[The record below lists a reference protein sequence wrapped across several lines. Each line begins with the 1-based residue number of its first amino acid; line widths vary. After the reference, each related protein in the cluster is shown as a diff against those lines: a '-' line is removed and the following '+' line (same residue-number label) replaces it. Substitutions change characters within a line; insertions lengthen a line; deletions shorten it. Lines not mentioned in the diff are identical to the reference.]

1 MQIRSIDGLPV
12 IDAKKPLTIHVNKKD
27 IDNAEKKDPAY
38 CAVALACRRE
48 LHAVEVRVHLSR
60 TYIRTNK
67 SNWVRYFTPPAMR
80 NEIVIFDR
88 GGRFLEGEFTLS
100 PITPS
105 KQKRGQQGSKKNQ
118 NNKDS
123 GKKRRAYRVL
133 TDVRSGPVAFGD

>member
-12 IDAKKPLTIHVNKKD
+12 IDAKKPLTIHVNKRD

-118 NNKDS
+118 NTKS
-123 GKKRRAYRVL
+123 GKKRRPYRTL
-133 TDVRSGPVAFGD
+133 TDVRSGPVSFGE